1 MIFKDIVEN
10 LKKKFGYLDLHYR
23 RIAKVGAKV
32 GVKVATFHKGLL
44 PSTNDI
50 VNGTFFSF
58 NKRLAKGASFFCT
71 SS

>member
-32 GVKVATFHKGLL
+32 GVKVA
-44 PSTNDI
+44 
-50 VNGTFFSF
+50 SF
-58 NKRLAKGASFFCT
+58 IRVYFPVRT
-71 SS
+71 T